1 MYALLILPILVSGF
15 LCLTIQQEEYWRLH
29 RYDGQYLYLKAAQ
42 KGLKHFFFAIVIS
55 LLMRDFTFN
64 ANNHLPNLIC
74 SLSPPSAPSAP
85 SAFIDTPLLKIE
97 LNDCVIHSMFDP
109 AIATI
114 LSGHIS
120 DISPVRNKAQIE
132 DSKTKNLEY
141 AWLICISILSILS
154 ALLLSKL
161 KNYYG
166 IFVNFIS
173 SKVNKDYSNKNIYQ
187 LYLMHKIFKD
197 SPMDNIF
204 FESLIKKKPVLI
216 SLKSRKT
223 YVGIVIAT
231 GEPNESNGLNQEIV
245 VLPIMSGYRD
255 KDTLSVIFTNDYA
268 SFTTESTSTVLD
280 VASIEVASWFD
291 FECYEKVNKNIGD
304 AEKKEQKSKKKFT
317 FGLFKRQE

>member
-42 KGLKHFFFAIVIS
+42 KGLKHFFFAIVLS
-55 LLMRDFTFN
+55 LFMRDVTFN
-64 ANNHLPNLIC
+64 ASNHLPDIAC
-74 SLSPPSAPSAP
+74 SNFNTDNST
-85 SAFIDTPLLKIE
+85 IVDTPLLKME
-97 LNDCVIHSMFDP
+97 LNDCVMHSTFDP
-109 AIATI
+109 AIATM
-114 LSGHIS
+114 LSEHINN
-120 DISPVRNKAQIE
+120 ISPIKDSVQIR
-132 DSKTKNLEY
+132 DSKVKNLEY
-141 AWLICISILSILS
+141 AWLICISVLSIFS
-154 ALLLSKL
+154 AYFYSKI

-166 IFVNFIS
+166 RFVNFIL
-173 SKVNKDYSNKNIYQ
+173 SKVDENYLNKNIYQ
-187 LYLMHKIFKD
+187 LYLMHRIFKD

-204 FESLIKKKPVLI
+204 FESLIRKKPVLI

-245 VLPIMSGYRD
+245 ILPIMSGYRD

-291 FECYEKVNKNIGD
+291 FECYGKVNKNIEGAGG
-304 AEKKEQKSKKKFT
+304 AEPKGKSKSIFNI
-317 FGLFKRQE
+317 FRRQ